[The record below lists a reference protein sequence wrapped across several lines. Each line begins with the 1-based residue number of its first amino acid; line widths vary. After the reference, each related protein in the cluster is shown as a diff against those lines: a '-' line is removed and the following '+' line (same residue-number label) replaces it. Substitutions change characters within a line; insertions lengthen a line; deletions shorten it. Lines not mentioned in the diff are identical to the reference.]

1 MKLVRNL
8 AAALILACALSVNV
22 YAGDQ
27 ETPGCVAPPPPTAT
41 STDSTAADKTA
52 TTPETDGKASVP
64 SQEEAAID
72 ILVQAVIALISVF

>member
-41 STDSTAADKTA
+41 STDSTADKTA
-52 TTPETDGKASVP
+52 TTPETDGKVVTTT
-64 SQEEAAID
+64 QEEPID
-72 ILVQAVIALISVF
+72 LLVQAVIALISVF

>member
-41 STDSTAADKTA
+41 STDSKADKTA

-64 SQEEAAID
+64 SQEEAID